1 MRVSFLLLACVAPL
15 SNTHAADAPPPR
27 SRAAVEAILARAPK
41 VSAESVR
48 PLNVVLVADKKD
60 HGPGE
65 HDYPLWQQRWRVLLG
80 GPAPGDSSAQQV
92 NLFGPANQSD
102 GPAALSDRPTTL
114 PSPACGR
121 GAGGEGGQRPNL
133 GVDARRP
140 RSSAPG
146 VTVST
151 AWKWPSD
158 AQFHTADLI
167 VMFCYR
173 SGGAPRA
180 WNEAQVKQLETLLAR
195 GGGFVPI
202 HSATYSLGDLRS
214 PAGKPVVAATGLVFD
229 KGIQVRHGP
238 MTLKIADPS
247 HPICCGLPKAIEI
260 VDEPYWPPLGNQQA
274 TAALAV
280 SDEAVAKDSP
290 QRQPQPMFWTY
301 QRGKGRVFGCVP
313 GHFNW
318 TFDDPLFRILLLRG
332 MAWAAGESP
341 YRFDPLVLR
350 GARVTD

>member
-1 MRVSFLLLACVAPL
+1 MRLSFLLLACVASL
-15 SNTHAADAPPPR
+15 SSVLAADAPPPR

-41 VSAESVR
+41 IKPESLR
-48 PLNVVLVADKKD
+48 PLSVVLVADKKD

-65 HDYPLWQQRWRVLLG
+65 HDYPLWQQRWRLLLG
-80 GPAPGDSSAQQV
+80 GQAAGDSAAQQV
-92 NLFGPANQSD
+92 NLHGPASQSS
-102 GPAALSDRPTTL
+102 GPKDLS
-114 PSPACGR
+114 
-121 GAGGEGGQRPNL
+121 GA
-133 GVDARRP
+133 
-140 RSSAPG
+140 SH

-158 AQFHTADLI
+158 AQFRTADLI

-180 WNEAQVKQLETLLAR
+180 WNEAQVRQLETFLAR

-202 HSATYSLGDLRS
+202 HSATYSLGDLHT
-214 PAGKPVVAATGLVFD
+214 PAGERVIQATGLVFD
-229 KGIQVRHGP
+229 KAIQVRHGAL
-238 MTLKIADPS
+238 TLKIADPS
-247 HPICCGLPKAIEI
+247 HPICCGLPKTIDLI
-260 VDEPYWPPLGNQQA
+260 DEPYWPPLGNQQA
-274 TAALAV
+274 VATLAV

-290 QRQPQPMFWTY
+290 ERRPQPMFWAY
-301 QRGKGRVFGCVP
+301 QRGKGRVFGCTP

-341 YRFDPLVLR
+341 SRFDPLALR